1 METLKK
7 ILNKH
12 RLDMKKINEQRQ
24 WWLIIS
30 SVVFISVILFIFSWD
45 IMNDWYRS
53 YWWVLVSTILIIT
66 VNWWYWTMKSIT
78 VLLSHQQEEN
88 QIIKELITE
97 VREIKKTIEQF
108 DKN

>member
-1 METLKK
+1 
-7 ILNKH
+7 
-12 RLDMKKINEQRQ
+12 
-24 WWLIIS
+24 
-30 SVVFISVILFIFSWD
+30 
-45 IMNDWYRS
+45 
-53 YWWVLVSTILIIT
+53 
-66 VNWWYWTMKSIT
+66 MKSIT